1 MRDANGAMADAES
14 ELECCNLYH
23 SDRNSDLHSWRVSS
37 SPLRNPKSVAG
48 NIRFEVHNY
57 PVCRSS
63 IRNFR
68 QGFETFPVVHIPV
81 VHIPVVHIPTGHK
94 TIDLGSRNHGYR
106 TVRRK
111 RTGLGLKE
119 QA

>member
-14 ELECCNLYH
+14 DSECCNSY
-23 SDRNSDLHSWRVSS
+23 SPDRNFDLHSCRVSS
-37 SPLRNPKSVAG
+37 SPLRNPKSVAV
-48 NIRFEVHNY
+48 NIRSEVHNC

-68 QGFETFPVVHIPV
+68 QGFETFPVVHIP
-81 VHIPVVHIPTGHK
+81 TGHK
-94 TIDLGSRNHGYR
+94 TIDLGNRNHCYK

-111 RTGLGLKE
+111 RIGHGLKE